1 MVVPATAAPL
11 APCARMEEA
20 VAAAVVCCHLLRRR
34 FHIIL
39 LRFLRRRPT
48 DVHAQRLPLD
58 WAGTHGFVFRYDE
71 NVQRKSDLVLLVLR
85 VTPRIK
91 QLGLLL
97 RWRRPS
103 LRGGSL
109 IIDKFEKSAV
119 NYVLCIYYIIS
130 TK

>member
-109 IIDKFEKSAV
+109 IIGQVRK
-119 NYVLCIYYIIS
+119 IGR
-130 TK
+130 